1 MPPTMFST
9 ALTAL
14 FMLFFILRFEE
25 FIIVPPI
32 RAVALPTAIA
42 MPTPLAMFEL
52 FFVIFNPSI
61 TFGFAFIMA
70 RPTRCIYAIFLNICF
85 LKFAM
90 RDRVYYNNQVYLNR
104 NGVNLKWQSFVK
116 LVIKNPKYKGNYS
129 FKTWLYT
136 IGRNEAIN
144 YLKHRKRFSDKPV
157 EDFENLLRDE
167 ENLEKLYFV
176 EERKIAVHSSLQK
189 LNGDYR
195 QVLYLTVFE
204 ELTNEEAARVMKKNK
219 RQIENLVYRAKKAL
233 KAELEKEGFVYEE
246 L

>member
-1 MPPTMFST
+1 MM
-9 ALTAL
+9 
-14 FMLFFILRFEE
+14 
-25 FIIVPPI
+25 
-32 RAVALPTAIA
+32 
-42 MPTPLAMFEL
+42 
-52 FFVIFNPSI
+52 
-61 TFGFAFIMA
+61 
-70 RPTRCIYAIFLNICF
+70 FLNGYVKNIHTAEE
-85 LKFAM
+85 LTE
-90 RDRVYYNNQVYLNR
+90 NT
-104 NGVNLKWQSFVK
+104 FVK
-116 LVIKNPKYKGNYS
+116 LVIKKPKYKGNYS

-204 ELTNEEAARVMKKNK
+204 ELTNDEAA
-219 RQIENLVYRAKKAL
+219 
-233 KAELEKEGFVYEE
+233 G
-246 L
+246 

>member
-1 MPPTMFST
+1 MDSG
-9 ALTAL
+9 AKNY
-14 FMLFFILRFEE
+14 LRFLEGDDE
-25 FIIVPPI
+25 GIGEIIKEC
-32 RAVALPTAIA
+32 RDGL
-42 MPTPLAMFEL
+42 MM
-52 FFVIFNPSI
+52 
-61 TFGFAFIMA
+61 
-70 RPTRCIYAIFLNICF
+70 FLNGYVKNIHTAEE
-85 LKFAM
+85 LTE
-90 RDRVYYNNQVYLNR
+90 NT
-104 NGVNLKWQSFVK
+104 FVK
-116 LVIKNPKYKGNYS
+116 LVIKKPKYKGNYS